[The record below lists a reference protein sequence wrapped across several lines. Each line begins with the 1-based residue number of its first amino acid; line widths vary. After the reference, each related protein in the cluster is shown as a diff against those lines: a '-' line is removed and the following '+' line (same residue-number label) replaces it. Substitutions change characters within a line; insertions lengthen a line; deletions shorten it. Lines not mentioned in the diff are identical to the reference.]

1 MGSIRQFIKRSGVKY
16 CANCRVFNEKI
27 ITIVYKFIM
36 QNNNPLSPHLQIYK
50 WHISSLLSI
59 THRVVGVINFFAFIV
74 ICFWAI
80 SLFFGEN
87 FYRSFEIVLNTFF
100 GKFLIISLCWTFIYK
115 ILNDIR
121 HLLWY
126 AGFGFDLK
134 IAKINGVITYIGC
147 FILTILFYLVG
158 RNFF

>member
-1 MGSIRQFIKRSGVKY
+1 M
-16 CANCRVFNEKI
+16 FNEKI

-59 THRVVGVINFFAFIV
+59 THRVVGVINYFALIV

-87 FYRSFEIVLNTFF
+87 FYQSFEIVLNTFF
-100 GKFLIISLCWTFIYK
+100 GKFLIISLCWTFSFQ
-115 ILNDIR
+115 ILNEIR
-121 HLLWY
+121 HLVWD

-134 IAKINGVITYIGC
+134 VAKISGVITLIGS
-147 FILTILFYLVG
+147 FILTIIFYLVG

>member
-1 MGSIRQFIKRSGVKY
+1 MFD
-16 CANCRVFNEKI
+16 EKI

-59 THRVVGVINFFAFIV
+59 THRVVGVINFFALIV

-100 GKFLIISLCWTFIYK
+100 GKFLIISLCWTFSFQ
-115 ILNDIR
+115 ILNEIR
-121 HLLWY
+121 HLIWD

-134 IAKINGVITYIGC
+134 VAKISGVITLIGS

>member
-1 MGSIRQFIKRSGVKY
+1 M
-16 CANCRVFNEKI
+16 FNEKI
-27 ITIVYKFIM
+27 ITIVYKSIM

-59 THRVVGVINFFAFIV
+59 THRVVGVINFFALII

-100 GKFLIISLCWTFIYK
+100 GKFLIISLCWTFSFQ
-115 ILNDIR
+115 ILNEIR
-121 HLLWY
+121 HLVWD

-134 IAKINGVITYIGC
+134 IAKITGVITLIGS
-147 FILTILFYLVG
+147 FMLTIIFYLAG

>member
-1 MGSIRQFIKRSGVKY
+1 M
-16 CANCRVFNEKI
+16 FNEKI

-59 THRVVGVINFFAFIV
+59 THRVVGVINYFALMV

-87 FYRSFEIVLNTFF
+87 FYRSFENILNTLF
-100 GKFLIISLCWTFIYK
+100 GKFLIISLCWTFSFQ
-115 ILNDIR
+115 ILNEIR
-121 HLLWY
+121 HLASD

-134 IAKINGVITYIGC
+134 IAKITGVITLIGS
-147 FILTILFYLVG
+147 FILTILFYLAG

>member
-1 MGSIRQFIKRSGVKY
+1 M
-16 CANCRVFNEKI
+16 FNEKI

-59 THRVVGVINFFAFIV
+59 THRVVGVINYFALIV

-100 GKFLIISLCWTFIYK
+100 GKFLIISLCWTFSFQ
-115 ILNDIR
+115 ILNEIR
-121 HLLWY
+121 HLMWD

-134 IAKINGVITYIGC
+134 VAKISGVITLTGS
-147 FILTILFYLVG
+147 FILTILFYFVG

>member
-1 MGSIRQFIKRSGVKY
+1 M
-16 CANCRVFNEKI
+16 FNEKI

-59 THRVVGVINFFAFIV
+59 THRVVGVINYFALIV

-100 GKFLIISLCWTFIYK
+100 GKFLIISLCWTFSFQ
-115 ILNDIR
+115 ILNEIR
-121 HLLWY
+121 HLVWD

-134 IAKINGVITYIGC
+134 VAKISGVITLIGS
-147 FILTILFYLVG
+147 FILTILFYLAG

>member
-1 MGSIRQFIKRSGVKY
+1 M
-16 CANCRVFNEKI
+16 FNEKI

-59 THRVVGVINFFAFIV
+59 THRVVGVINFFALIV

-100 GKFLIISLCWTFIYK
+100 GKFLIISLCWTFSFQ
-115 ILNDIR
+115 ILNEIR
-121 HLLWY
+121 HLVWD

-134 IAKINGVITYIGC
+134 AAKISGVFTLIGS
-147 FILTILFYLVG
+147 FILTILFYLLG

>member
-1 MGSIRQFIKRSGVKY
+1 M
-16 CANCRVFNEKI
+16 FNEKI

-36 QNNNPLSPHLQIYK
+36 QNNSPLSPHLQIYK

-59 THRVVGVINFFAFIV
+59 THRVVGVINFFALIV

-80 SLFFGEN
+80 SLIFGEN
-87 FYRSFEIVLNTFF
+87 LYRSFEMVLNTSF
-100 GKFLIISLCWTFIYK
+100 GKFLIISLCWTFSFQ
-115 ILNDIR
+115 ILNEIR
-121 HLLWY
+121 HLVWD

-134 IAKINGVITYIGC
+134 VAKISGVITLIGS
-147 FILTILFYLVG
+147 FILTILFYLAG

>member
-1 MGSIRQFIKRSGVKY
+1 M
-16 CANCRVFNEKI
+16 FNEKI

-59 THRVVGVINFFAFIV
+59 THRVVGVINFFALMV

-100 GKFLIISLCWTFIYK
+100 GKFLIISLCWTFSFQ
-115 ILNDIR
+115 ILNEIR
-121 HLLWY
+121 HLVWD

-134 IAKINGVITYIGC
+134 VAKITGVITLIGS

-158 RNFF
+158 RNYF

>member
-1 MGSIRQFIKRSGVKY
+1 M
-16 CANCRVFNEKI
+16 FNEKI

-59 THRVVGVINFFAFIV
+59 THRVVGVINYFALIV

-87 FYRSFEIVLNTFF
+87 FYRSFEIVLNTFY
-100 GKFLIISLCWTFIYK
+100 GKFLIISLCWTFSFQ
-115 ILNDIR
+115 ILNEIR
-121 HLLWY
+121 HLVWDT
-126 AGFGFDLK
+126 GFGFDLK
-134 IAKINGVITYIGC
+134 VAKISGVIALIGSL
-147 FILTILFYLVG
+147 ILTILFYLAG

>member
-1 MGSIRQFIKRSGVKY
+1 M
-16 CANCRVFNEKI
+16 FNEKI

-59 THRVVGVINFFAFIV
+59 THRVVGVINFFALMV

-87 FYRSFEIVLNTFF
+87 FYRSFEIVLNTFY
-100 GKFLIISLCWTFIYK
+100 GKFLIISLCWTFSFQ
-115 ILNDIR
+115 ILNEIR
-121 HLLWY
+121 HLVWD

-134 IAKINGVITYIGC
+134 IAKITGVITLIGS
-147 FILTILFYLVG
+147 FILTILFYLAG

>member
-1 MGSIRQFIKRSGVKY
+1 M
-16 CANCRVFNEKI
+16 FNEKI

-36 QNNNPLSPHLQIYK
+36 QNQNPLSPHLQIYK
-50 WHISSLLSI
+50 WNISSLLSI
-59 THRVVGVINFFAFIV
+59 THRVVGVINFFALMV

-100 GKFLIISLCWTFIYK
+100 GKFLIISLCWTFSFQ
-115 ILNDIR
+115 ILNEIR
-121 HLLWY
+121 HLVWD

-134 IAKINGVITYIGC
+134 IAKITGVITLIGS
-147 FILTILFYLVG
+147 FMLTIIFYLVG

>member
-1 MGSIRQFIKRSGVKY
+1 M
-16 CANCRVFNEKI
+16 FNEKI

-59 THRVVGVINFFAFIV
+59 THRVVGVINFFALMA
-74 ICFWAI
+74 ICFWAV

-87 FYRSFEIVLNTFF
+87 FYRSLEIVLNTFF
-100 GKFLIISLCWTFIYK
+100 GKFLIISLCWTFSFQ
-115 ILNDIR
+115 ILNEIR
-121 HLLWY
+121 HLVWD

-134 IAKINGVITYIGC
+134 VAKISGVITLIGS
-147 FILTILFYLVG
+147 FILTILFYLAG

>member
-1 MGSIRQFIKRSGVKY
+1 M
-16 CANCRVFNEKI
+16 FNEKI
-27 ITIVYKFIM
+27 ITIVYKSIM

-59 THRVVGVINFFAFIV
+59 THRVVGVINFFALII

-87 FYRSFEIVLNTFF
+87 FYRYFEIFLNTFF
-100 GKFLIISLCWTFIYK
+100 GKFLIISLCWTFSFQ
-115 ILNDIR
+115 ILNEVR
-121 HLLWY
+121 HLIWD
-126 AGFGFDLK
+126 AGFGYDLK
-134 IAKINGVITYIGC
+134 VAKISGVITLIGS
-147 FILTILFYLVG
+147 FILTILFYLIG

>member
-1 MGSIRQFIKRSGVKY
+1 M
-16 CANCRVFNEKI
+16 FNEKI

-59 THRVVGVINFFAFIV
+59 THRVVGVINFFALMV

-100 GKFLIISLCWTFIYK
+100 GKFLIISLCWTFSFQ
-115 ILNDIR
+115 ILNEIR
-121 HLLWY
+121 HLVWD
-126 AGFGFDLK
+126 AGFGYDLK
-134 IAKINGVITYIGC
+134 VAKISGVITLIGS

>member
-1 MGSIRQFIKRSGVKY
+1 M
-16 CANCRVFNEKI
+16 FNEKI

-36 QNNNPLSPHLQIYK
+36 QNQNPLSPHLQIYK

-59 THRVVGVINFFAFIV
+59 THRVVGVINFFALIL

-100 GKFLIISLCWTFIYK
+100 GKFLIISLCWTFSFQ
-115 ILNDIR
+115 ILNEIR
-121 HLLWY
+121 HLVWD

-134 IAKINGVITYIGC
+134 VAKISGVITLIGS
-147 FILTILFYLVG
+147 FILTILFYLAG

>member
-1 MGSIRQFIKRSGVKY
+1 M
-16 CANCRVFNEKI
+16 FNEKI

-36 QNNNPLSPHLQIYK
+36 QNNNPLSPHLQIYR

-59 THRVVGVINFFAFIV
+59 THRVVGVINFFALMV

-87 FYRSFEIVLNTFF
+87 FYRSFEIVLNTFY
-100 GKFLIISLCWTFIYK
+100 GKFLIISLCWTFSFQ
-115 ILNDIR
+115 ILNEIR
-121 HLLWY
+121 HLVWD

-134 IAKINGVITYIGC
+134 VAKVTGVITLIGS

>member
-1 MGSIRQFIKRSGVKY
+1 M
-16 CANCRVFNEKI
+16 FNEKI

-59 THRVVGVINFFAFIV
+59 THRVVGVINFFALMV

-100 GKFLIISLCWTFIYK
+100 GKFLIISLCWTFSFQ
-115 ILNDIR
+115 ILNEIR
-121 HLLWY
+121 HLVWD
-126 AGFGFDLK
+126 AGFGYDLK
-134 IAKINGVITYIGC
+134 VAKISGVITLIGS
-147 FILTILFYLVG
+147 FILTILFYLAG

>member
-1 MGSIRQFIKRSGVKY
+1 M
-16 CANCRVFNEKI
+16 FNEKI

-36 QNNNPLSPHLQIYK
+36 ENNNPLSPHLQIYK

-59 THRVVGVINFFAFIV
+59 THRVVGVINFFAFIL
-74 ICFWAI
+74 ICLWAT
-80 SLFFGEN
+80 SLLFGEN
-87 FYRSFEIVLNTFF
+87 LYQSFETILDTFF
-100 GKFLIISLCWTFIYK
+100 GKFLIISLCWTFSFQ
-115 ILNDIR
+115 ILNEIR
-121 HLLWY
+121 HLMWD

-134 IAKINGVITYIGC
+134 VAKISGVITLIGS